1 MPSFNYGNTTIDYSL
16 HYQAHKK
23 DVSIAVEWLDGVQVT
38 APSDIST
45 EKLHD
50 ILRKKAPWMIE
61 KWYEFN
67 EITVPACPKEF
78 VSGEKFPYLGRQ
90 YRLKVYKESDRSRAD
105 LAFQK
110 GQFLAYIP
118 ETSTNN
124 EKNDQLYALF
134 KNWYIRYGQ
143 RKVNARAKLYIQK
156 LNVSPPANLTLKE
169 QQLRWGSC
177 TKEGAIYL
185 NWKIVM
191 APVSVLDYV
200 IVHELSH
207 LKYADHSKNFW
218 NTVHS
223 ILPDYEKRKEWLRV
237 NGPTLHL

>member
-38 APSDIST
+38 APPDIST
-45 EKLHD
+45 EKLHEV
-50 ILRKKAPWMIE
+50 LRKKAPWIIE

-67 EITVPACPKEF
+67 EIAIPSTPKEF

-90 YRLKVYKESDRSRAD
+90 YRLKVYNEGDRSNAQ
-105 LAFQK
+105 LAFK
-110 GQFLAYIP
+110 NGKFYAYIP
-118 ETSTNN
+118 ENITNN
-124 EKNDQLYALF
+124 EKCDQLHILF
-134 KNWYIRYGQ
+134 KNWYIQYGQ
-143 RKVNARAKLYIQK
+143 RKVNERAKQYCEK
-156 LNVSPPANLTLKE
+156 LNVSPSKVSLKD
-169 QQLRWGSC
+169 QRMRWGSC

-200 IVHELSH
+200 VVHELSH

-218 NTVHS
+218 GTVHS